1 MPRYFLEVCYKG
13 THYSGFQL
21 QENAVS
27 IQYEVEK
34 ALNIFFHLPP
44 AELGNPK
51 GRTGVKLFVSSR
63 TDTGVHA
70 LQNFFH
76 FDTDFV
82 FTPKHIY
89 NLNSLL
95 PGDIAV
101 VNIYPVS
108 ADAHC
113 RFDAISREYKYYTY
127 QKKDPFL
134 ADRAYYYPFKPDIN
148 KLNELAAL
156 IIGEA
161 DFSAF
166 SKRKTKVK
174 TFTCTI
180 HHSIWRE
187 EDGCLVYYV
196 KGNRFLRGMVK
207 GLVGTMLKVAKTD
220 NYTGNFKNIIASKDC
235 TQTDFS
241 APSHG
246 LFLAKV
252 NYRDGYF
259 EGGHYLSLI

>member
-13 THYSGFQL
+13 TRYSGLQL
-21 QENAVS
+21 QENAIS
-27 IQYEVEK
+27 IQFEVEK
-34 ALNIFFHLPP
+34 ALNILFRMPQ
-44 AELGNPK
+44 AELGDPK
-51 GRTGVKLFVSSR
+51 GREGIKLFVSSR

-82 FTPKHIY
+82 FIPKHIY
-89 NLNSLL
+89 NLNALL

-101 VNIYPVS
+101 INIYNV
-108 ADAHC
+108 ADDAHC
-113 RFDAISREYKYYTY
+113 RFDAIAREYKYYTY

-134 ADRAYYYPFKPDIN
+134 EDRAYYYPFKPEID
-148 KLNELAAL
+148 KLNELAGLL
-156 IIGEA
+156 IGKA

-174 TFTCTI
+174 TFDCTI
-180 HHSIWRE
+180 HQSIWVE
-187 EDGCLVYYV
+187 ENECLVYYV

-207 GLVGTMLKVAKTD
+207 GLVATMLKCAKTD
-220 NYTGNFKNIIASKDC
+220 DAAENFKAIIASKDC
-235 TQTDFS
+235 TQADFS

-246 LFLAKV
+246 LFLVKV
-252 NYRDGYF
+252 SYR
-259 EGGHYLSLI
+259 EGVMGLLVKTK